1 MADNGKMKAVVF
13 EKYGPPEVLQLKE
26 VDKPS
31 PRKDEILVKVHAT
44 TVRAGDW
51 RMRKPDPATARLFNG
66 LFKPRRIQILGM
78 ELAGEVEAAGGDA
91 TRFKVGDDVF
101 AATEL
106 RFGAYA
112 QYTCMP
118 EDSAVASKPAN
129 LSYEQAAAIPSGGIG
144 ALQVFRKGNIRS
156 GQKVLVYGA
165 SSSVGSLGVQIA
177 KHFGAEVTA
186 VCSTANLEW
195 VKALGADQV
204 IDYKKED
211 IFGRPERYELV
222 FDGVGKMMSGLK
234 KSDFQKMLE
243 PDGTF
248 VSIEMNYKETAE
260 ALDYLREMAEAGRL
274 NPYIDRRYTLDQL
287 VEAHRYVEE
296 GHKKGSVVVTVEHE

>member
-1 MADNGKMKAVVF
+1 
-13 EKYGPPEVLQLKE
+13 
-26 VDKPS
+26 
-31 PRKDEILVKVHAT
+31 
-44 TVRAGDW
+44 
-51 RMRKPDPATARLFNG
+51 
-66 LFKPRRIQILGM
+66 
-78 ELAGEVEAAGGDA
+78 
-91 TRFKVGDDVF
+91 
-101 AATEL
+101 
-106 RFGAYA
+106 
-112 QYTCMP
+112 MP

>member
-1 MADNGKMKAVVF
+1 MKAVVF

-31 PRKDEILVKVHAT
+31 PRKDEILVKIHAT